1 MNGNAILL
9 LLLLFTV
16 GRSRRMQRLNFAQL
30 RTLAFEAGFI
40 GSAAD
45 TAAAVALAE
54 SGGDPAAE
62 GDLALGVSRGLWQI
76 NMRAHP
82 EFDGVRLFEQDY
94 NAKAAFLVSSHGTNW
109 NPWTTFRNGAYRK
122 YLPAGSN
129 A

>member
-1 MNGNAILL
+1 MNGDAVLL

-16 GRSRRMQRLNFAQL
+16 GRARRMQRLNVAQL
-30 RTLAFEAGFI
+30 RELALMAGFL

-45 TAAAVALAE
+45 IAAAVAMAE

-62 GDLALGVSRGLWQI
+62 GDLTLGVSRGLWQI

-82 EFDGVRLFEQDY
+82 EFDPIRLFEQDY
-94 NAKAAFLVSSHGTNW
+94 NARAAFLVSSHGTNW
-109 NPWTTFRNGAYRK
+109 KPWTTFKTGAYRK